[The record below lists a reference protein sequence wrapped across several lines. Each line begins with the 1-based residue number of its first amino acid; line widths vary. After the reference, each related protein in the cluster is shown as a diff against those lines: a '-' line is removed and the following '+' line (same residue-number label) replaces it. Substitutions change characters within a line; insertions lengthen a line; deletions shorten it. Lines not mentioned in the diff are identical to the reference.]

1 MQEEFQQNS
10 GSANLK
16 YRLNP
21 DDTLRKIETYLKGRY
36 ISKEFNADTGEIE
49 TRVKKVGQPLLNE
62 IGIQKVMS
70 VVTSVVNHNTV
81 LGNLD
86 MERYSDIIYD
96 MHTTLA
102 QDLMAN
108 KKYYGIRDNSV
119 YSLIITQIMMFVK
132 VFLSRT
138 IDDME
143 RKHIGKNTQE
153 VIQTNNKGE
162 EAKSFF
168 GFRGR
173 R

>member
-1 MQEEFQQNS
+1 MQEEFQTQGN
-10 GSANLK
+10 ANLK

-21 DDTLRKIETYLKGRY
+21 DDTLRKIETYLKGQY
-36 ISKEFNADTGEIE
+36 ISKEFNTETGKIE

-62 IGIQKVMS
+62 VGIQKVMS

-96 MHTTLA
+96 LHTTLA
-102 QDLMAN
+102 EDLMAN
-108 KKYYGIRDNSV
+108 KKRYGITDNSV

-138 IDDME
+138 INDME

-153 VIQTNNKGE
+153 VIQTSNKVE
-162 EAKSFF
+162 DAKSFF

-173 R
+173 NR